1 MATVC
6 YSFFS
11 FFRLSQ
17 LEQRAAD
24 LKNEVGVRNENL
36 SNVALDFAENF
47 AAAKEE
53 LEKELKRCVDIN
65 DQLEVRLMS
74 IMAPVHLSNSTFHFL
89 PAKIT

>member
-1 MATVC
+1 VTVC

-17 LEQRAAD
+17 LEQRTAD
-24 LKNEVGVRNENL
+24 LKNEVDVRNENL
-36 SNVALDFAENF
+36 SKVALDFAENF

-53 LEKELKRCVDIN
+53 LEKELQRCVDIN

-74 IMAPVHLSNSTFHFL
+74 MMTLVHLSNSTCHFL
-89 PAKIT
+89 PAMIT